1 MTNKETVQVEAILVH
16 FGLEES
22 KSIEELFTR
31 ALKLWQ
37 ELSKSERR
45 ILSVAL
51 SMLLDEENVNKIM
64 TDWNRRNQNIVKLL
78 GYDAS
83 ETEEEEEYCDLD
95 W

>member
-1 MTNKETVQVEAILVH
+1 MA
-16 FGLEES
+16 
-22 KSIEELFTR
+22 
-31 ALKLWQ
+31 
-37 ELSKSERR
+37 
-45 ILSVAL
+45 VAL

-83 ETEEEEEYCDLD
+83 ETEDEEEFCELD

>member
-78 GYDAS
+78 RYDAS
-83 ETEEEEEYCDLD
+83 ETEDEEEFCDLD

>member
-51 SMLLDEENVNKIM
+51 SMLLDEENVN
-64 TDWNRRNQNIVKLL
+64 N
-78 GYDAS
+78 
-83 ETEEEEEYCDLD
+83 
-95 W
+95 

>member
-1 MTNKETVQVEAILVH
+1 MTNKEIVQVEAILVH

-37 ELSKSERR
+37 ELSKGERR

-64 TDWNRRNQNIVKLL
+64 TDWSRRNQNIVEML

-83 ETEEEEEYCDLD
+83 ETEDEEEVCDLD

>member
-51 SMLLDEENVNKIM
+51 MLIRL
-64 TDWNRRNQNIVKLL
+64 
-78 GYDAS
+78 
-83 ETEEEEEYCDLD
+83 
-95 W
+95 